1 MVSTIYFNGL
11 KMYTELHDTPNGLN
25 KWFAGGK
32 WFLGKYVKIR
42 NRFLSEALLV
52 QHTVCPR
59 AKCFFFN
66 WALRERN
73 IQVRSYLKVVLK
85 S

>member
-52 QHTVCPR
+52 QHIIVLV
-59 AKCFFFN
+59 AKS
-66 WALRERN
+66 LRG
-73 IQVRSYLKVVLK
+73 VGPVLINCRL
-85 S
+85 SVSV